1 MAGALGQAEGMVEN
15 PSTRLRTG
23 KRGGG
28 PSFDPGCRPAQ
39 DERPPR
45 RRGGGPKTPEGKA
58 AVRRNPIKHAVL
70 AQTPVIPLVEREE
83 DWRRLRDGVFE
94 YFRVQGAMEE
104 ALADRIAGIIWRL
117 YRVVRFES
125 ESINRYL
132 HDVPKDWRL
141 SERLSRRES
150 RTEVTAEAVAE
161 MDAMLM
167 ARLLPGDETLAKV
180 MRYETRLHRFLL
192 QSVHQLVLLKGLR
205 KQGPGQQ
212 WGTPDLDPPGLP
224 VTGRRHPRVL
234 PPDALAPPEEG

>member
-1 MAGALGQAEGMVEN
+1 MAERN

-23 KRGGG
+23 
-28 PSFDPGCRPAQ
+28 PSTRLRTGK
-39 DERPPR
+39 
-45 RRGGGPKTPEGKA
+45 RGGGPKTPEGKA
-58 AVRRNPIKHAVL
+58 AVRTNPIKHGVL

-94 YFRVQGAMEE
+94 YFRVEGAMEE

-141 SERLSRRES
+141 SEHLSRREPQ
-150 RTEVTAEAVAE
+150 REPTQEMVEK

-167 ARLLPGDETLAKV
+167 ARLLPGEETLEKV

-205 KQGPGQQ
+205 RRGAGRY
-212 WGTPDLDPPGLP
+212 WGLSDLNPPGLP
-224 VTGRRHPRVL
+224 GRAKARPPR
-234 PPDALAPPEEG
+234 DALAPPAEG

>member
-1 MAGALGQAEGMVEN
+1 MMEKN

-28 PSFDPGCRPAQ
+28 PR
-39 DERPPR
+39 
-45 RRGGGPKTPEGKA
+45 TPEGKA

-83 DWRRLRDGVFE
+83 DWQRLRDGVFE
-94 YFRVQGAMEE
+94 YFRVEGAMEE

-132 HDVPKDWRL
+132 HEVPRDWGTSR
-141 SERLSRRES
+141 RLSRQEIP
-150 RTEVTAEAVAE
+150 AETTPEMVDE
-161 MDAMLM
+161 MDRMLM
-167 ARLLPGDETLAKV
+167 ARLLPGQETLEKI

-192 QSVHQLVLLKGLR
+192 QSVHQLVLLKGMR
-205 KQGPGQQ
+205 KEGPGRQ

-224 VTGRRHPRVL
+224 GGGHRHPRL
-234 PPDALAPPEEG
+234 PPPDGLAPPAEG

>member
-1 MAGALGQAEGMVEN
+1 MAEKN
-15 PSTRLRTG
+15 PSTLRQSSG
-23 KRGGG
+23 QA
-28 PSFDPGCRPAQ
+28 S
-39 DERPPR
+39 PR
-45 RRGGGPKTPEGKA
+45 RGKRGGGPKTPEGKA

-94 YFRVQGAMEE
+94 YFQVEGAMEE

-150 RTEVTAEAVAE
+150 RTEVTEEAVAE

-167 ARLLPGDETLAKV
+167 ARLLPGEETLEKV

-192 QSVHQLVLLKGLR
+192 QSVHQLVLLKGMR
-205 KQGPGQQ
+205 KEGPGRQ

-224 VTGRRHPRVL
+224 GGGHRRPRL
-234 PPDALAPPEEG
+234 PPPDALAPPAEG

>member
-1 MAGALGQAEGMVEN
+1 MRLGDQRLLRQAGGMA
-15 PSTRLRTG
+15 
-23 KRGGG
+23 
-28 PSFDPGCRPAQ
+28 
-39 DERPPR
+39 ERKK
-45 RRGGGPKTPEGKA
+45 RGGGPKTPEGKA
-58 AVRRNPIKHAVL
+58 AVRRNPIKHGVL

-94 YFRVQGAMEE
+94 YFRVEGAMEE

-141 SERLSRRES
+141 SDRLSGRETG
-150 RTEVTAEAVAE
+150 REPTQEMVEK

-167 ARLLPGDETLAKV
+167 ARLLPGEETLEKV

-192 QSVHQLVLLKGLR
+192 QSVHQLVLLKGMR
-205 KQGPGQQ
+205 RGGAGRY
-212 WGTPDLDPPGLP
+212 WGLSDMNPPGLP
-224 VTGRRHPRVL
+224 GRAKARLPR
-234 PPDALAPPEEG
+234 DALAPPTEG

>member
-1 MAGALGQAEGMVEN
+1 MVEKN
-15 PSTRLRTG
+15 PSTLRQSSGQASPRRG

-28 PSFDPGCRPAQ
+28 A
-39 DERPPR
+39 
-45 RRGGGPKTPEGKA
+45 KTPEGKA

-83 DWRRLRDGVFE
+83 DWRRLRDGVFD
-94 YFRVQGAMEE
+94 YFQVEGAMEE

-132 HDVPKDWRL
+132 RDVPKDWRL
-141 SERLSRRES
+141 SERLSRRETQ
-150 RTEVTAEAVAE
+150 TEVTEEAVAE

-167 ARLLPGDETLAKV
+167 ARLLPGEETLEKV

-192 QSVHQLVLLKGLR
+192 QSVHQLVLLKGMR
-205 KQGPGQQ
+205 RR
-212 WGTPDLDPPGLP
+212 GTGRYFGLTDMDPPGLP
-224 VTGRRHPRVL
+224 GRTTPHLPR
-234 PPDALAPPEEG
+234 DALAPPPEGG

>member
-1 MAGALGQAEGMVEN
+1 
-15 PSTRLRTG
+15 
-23 KRGGG
+23 
-28 PSFDPGCRPAQ
+28 
-39 DERPPR
+39 
-45 RRGGGPKTPEGKA
+45 
-58 AVRRNPIKHAVL
+58 VRRNPIKHAVL

-83 DWRRLRDGVFE
+83 DWRRLREGVFE
-94 YFRVQGAMEE
+94 YFRVEGAMEE

-125 ESINRYL
+125 ESINQYL

-167 ARLLPGDETLAKV
+167 ARLLPGEETLEKV

-192 QSVHQLVLLKGLR
+192 QSVHQLVLLKGMR
-205 KQGPGQQ
+205 RG
-212 WGTPDLDPPGLP
+212 GTGRYFGLTDMDPPGLP
-224 VTGRRHPRVL
+224 GRTPPHLPR
-234 PPDALAPPEEG
+234 DALAPPEEGPVKG

>member
-1 MAGALGQAEGMVEN
+1 MVEKKNPWTLRQSSGQASV
-15 PSTRLRTG
+15 RRG

-28 PSFDPGCRPAQ
+28 PSFDSGCRPAQ
-39 DERPPR
+39 DERSPR
-45 RRGGGPKTPEGKA
+45 RRGGGPKTERGKA
-58 AVRRNPIKHAVL
+58 VVRRNPIKHAVL

-83 DWRRLRDGVFE
+83 DWRRLREGVFE
-94 YFRVQGAMEE
+94 YFRVEGAMEE

-161 MDAMLM
+161 MNAMLM
-167 ARLLPGDETLAKV
+167 ARLLPGEETLEKV
-180 MRYETRLHRFLL
+180 MRYETRLHRFLYRACTSL
-192 QSVHQLVLLKGLR
+192 CC
-205 KQGPGQQ
+205 
-212 WGTPDLDPPGLP
+212 
-224 VTGRRHPRVL
+224 
-234 PPDALAPPEEG
+234 